1 MCYSVESSL
10 KTTCISLFA
19 IVYLLRS
26 KIPHFQWIAIGLI
39 GWCGMQFA
47 ELLLWLTDPRKG
59 CTTWNKI
66 ITLTLIP
73 LILVLQPLGFLWG
86 SLYDT
91 PWNKSS
97 DIRKKFMIFY
107 SLFIILVV
115 SYSFYYKPYKICTTV
130 TESGHL
136 YWHTSKYGYTTLE
149 ITTYCIWAILVLLPL
164 IVFWRK
170 HFITILLVLLIPTIG
185 FFSGL
190 KTDSRASIWCHYS
203 SNASY
208 ISIII
213 LFLHQ
218 IQVFPLP
225 FK

>member
-10 KTTCISLFA
+10 KTTCLSLFA
-19 IVYLLRS
+19 IIYLLQS
-26 KIPHFQWIAIGLI
+26 NIPHFQWIAIGLI
-39 GWCGMQFA
+39 GWCAMQFA

-59 CTTWNKI
+59 CTLWNKI

-97 DIRKKFMIFY
+97 DIRKQFMIFY

-115 SYSFYYKPYKICTTV
+115 SYSVYYKPYKICTTV

-136 YWHTSKYGYTTLE
+136 YWHTSKYGYTTTE
-149 ITTYCIWAILVLLPL
+149 IITYCIWSILVLLPL
-164 IVFWRK
+164 FVFWRK
-170 HFITILLVLLIPTIG
+170 HYITILLVLLIPTFG
-185 FFSGL
+185 FFTGL
-190 KTDSRASIWCHYS
+190 KTDSRASLWCHYS
-203 SNASY
+203 SSAS
-208 ISIII
+208 IVSIIL
-213 LFLHQ
+213 LFLNQ
-218 IQVFPLP
+218 MQVFY
-225 FK
+225 